1 MQAFANTRL
10 ANGAGR
16 LGVIAPLVPVDQPNK
31 AGQTANGKP
40 KKKKAADAAAGAVA
54 GQKRKR
60 AADALFAAD
69 DEEHQQDD
77 EEDDEEEEAAAAAAA
92 KSRAGKAPPQPP
104 RSRHRGAPSAAAA
117 DDVDE
122 QQHDEDGDGD
132 AARSKKRRTAPE
144 ERSFKKP
151 VAAGLSVTALPG
163 YSAERHRRDPRFD
176 SLCGEFNPTHFHGH
190 YAWMAQEKEA
200 EIAAWQA
207 ELRSGKK
214 SAATLKGNNLSSG
227 GSSGAVKM
235 SDEEREELRGRIQQ
249 AQQELAAL
257 KRDKGENAL
266 LQQWKS
272 SERKLQK
279 ETGKK
284 PFHLKASEQKKLKLA
299 SRFLELQH
307 QGKLQKFM
315 QKKTKEVANRD
326 HRYMPHEGR
335 E

>member
-31 AGQTANGKP
+31 AGQAANGKP
-40 KKKKAADAAAGAVA
+40 KKKAAEAAVGAVA

-69 DEEHQQDD
+69 DEEHQQG
-77 EEDDEEEEAAAAAAA
+77 DEEEEEEEEDEPAAAIAA

-104 RSRHRGAPSAAAA
+104 RSKHRGAVAAA
-117 DDVDE
+117 DDADE
-122 QQHDEDGDGD
+122 QQHDDDGDD
-132 AARSKKRRTAPE
+132 AAARSKKRRTAPE

-190 YAWMAQEKEA
+190 YAWMAQEKET

-214 SAATLKGNNLSSG
+214 SAATLKGNLSSG
-227 GSSGAVKM
+227 GGGAVKM

-299 SRFLELQH
+299 SRFLDLQQ